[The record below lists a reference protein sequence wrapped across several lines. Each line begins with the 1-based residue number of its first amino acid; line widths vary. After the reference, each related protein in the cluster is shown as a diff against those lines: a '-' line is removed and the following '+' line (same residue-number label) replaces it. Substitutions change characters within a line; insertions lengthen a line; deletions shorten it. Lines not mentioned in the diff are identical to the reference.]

1 MKPTATLFT
10 LTLLCTA
17 ALAHGADCDPYTR
30 QDPGGDYTN
39 ADDRRGLAIVEK
51 FHFTPNVEHLVQGE
65 SALLGGDIDY
75 TLRHF
80 PNHHRALA
88 AMAKLGL
95 RDKTGKPN
103 GATYSIVCYFDRAI
117 RVKPDDAKVR
127 MIYGAYLMALN
138 QPELALEQLRESSRL
153 SPDNPTV
160 NYNLGLMYL
169 KRKDYA
175 QARLHAK
182 KAYDLGFPLQGLKNK
197 LSAAGQ
203 WDAGLADAAPVR
215 KDPAGQPQAVPEPEA
230 QAVAGPGSGPV
241 QQAPA
246 K

>member
-10 LTLLCTA
+10 LTLLCAA

-39 ADDRRGLAIVEK
+39 ADDRRGLPIVEK
-51 FHFTPNVEHLVQGE
+51 FHFMPDVERLNLREPGPD
-65 SALLGGDIDY
+65 LDY

-103 GATYSIVCYFDRAI
+103 GATYSIICYFDRAI
-117 RVKPDDAKVR
+117 RFKPDDAKVR

-203 WDAGLADAAPVR
+203 WDAGLADAAPVT
-215 KDPAGQPQAVPEPEA
+215 KDPAGQPQAAPEPDA
-230 QAVAGPGSGPV
+230 QAAAGPGPV